1 MREIILTAGEIT
13 DEEQHC
19 LIPKMLQ
26 SLTKT
31 FSVYVLGFKVY
42 LFFFVKIILT
52 QKRKRKDSY
61 LQNADAMTS
70 FEQQV

>member
-52 QKRKRKDSY
+52 QKRKDSY

-70 FEQQV
+70 FEQRV